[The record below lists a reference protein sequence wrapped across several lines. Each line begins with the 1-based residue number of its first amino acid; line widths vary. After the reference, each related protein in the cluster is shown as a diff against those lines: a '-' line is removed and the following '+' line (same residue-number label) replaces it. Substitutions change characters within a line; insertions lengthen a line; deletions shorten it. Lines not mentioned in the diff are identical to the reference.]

1 MKYDDENSKSKRI
14 AERKKSY
21 EERKFVMKTP
31 KPQACDFSKLKTK
44 LNSIKEMEE
53 KKEISNVKDEGIEIE
68 IGKVKQISY
77 EEHKKL
83 KEIKDSTLARHKIPK
98 GFLLTSNLQS

>member
-31 KPQACDFSKLKTK
+31 KP
-44 LNSIKEMEE
+44 
-53 KKEISNVKDEGIEIE
+53 
-68 IGKVKQISY
+68 
-77 EEHKKL
+77 
-83 KEIKDSTLARHKIPK
+83 
-98 GFLLTSNLQS
+98 